1 VGCRAH
7 SQVDIRL
14 RDAKIAKEGA
24 GHPGVIVLACM
35 DKPNLMRFPE
45 WPKRLKNG
53 RDFHEVGPGTSDE
66 EEFHFS

>member
-1 VGCRAH
+1 
-7 SQVDIRL
+7 
-14 RDAKIAKEGA
+14 
-24 GHPGVIVLACM
+24 M

-45 WPKRLKNG
+45 GPKRLKNG